1 MRGSAAAAAVVLG
14 LLGASSPWDVVA
26 QTTRSGGD
34 TARAMQ
40 QMQQLA
46 SERTALQAENA
57 KLKQQLDEAQEK
69 LSAVSARQD
78 SLARRA
84 QTAEAAS
91 NRLAAAS
98 AASTEGAARTRQQL
112 DEVVA
117 KFRETA
123 QTLKEVETD
132 RNALRQQAQES
143 ERQLATCRDHNAQLL
158 RINEEVLVRLENT
171 GFWTRLAADEPFT
184 KLKRTELENIA
195 MDYRQ
200 SARDLAEPAG
210 TVDEPLKP

>member
-1 MRGSAAAAAVVLG
+1 MRGSAAVAAVIVG
-14 LLGASSPWDVVA
+14 LLGASSPRAVVA

-34 TARAMQ
+34 TARVMQ

-69 LSAVSARQD
+69 LSAVSAQQD

-84 QTAEAAS
+84 QAAEAAS
-91 NRLAAAS
+91 NRLVAAS

-112 DEVVA
+112 DELVA

-123 QTLKEVETD
+123 QTLKEVDTD
-132 RNALRQQAQES
+132 RNALREQVQES

-171 GFWTRLAADEPFT
+171 GFWTKLAADEPFT